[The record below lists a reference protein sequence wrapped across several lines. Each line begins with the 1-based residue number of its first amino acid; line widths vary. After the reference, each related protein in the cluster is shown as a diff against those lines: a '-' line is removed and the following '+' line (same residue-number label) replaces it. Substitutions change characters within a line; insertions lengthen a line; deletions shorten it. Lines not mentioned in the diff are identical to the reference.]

1 MGKQVITADEVQ
13 KAAADGGKILEYNK
27 QDCIVTPGAW
37 DKIEELGVAFAEDVC
52 SSSDCVMQSEPTVP
66 ETVSGSNSAFGTTQI
81 QSITDRVCAI
91 LKDKVPGTNS
101 SELFAIVK
109 SVVES
114 KFTPRSVGTVDN
126 GNSAIKV
133 VGGVSL
139 INGDELLDKD
149 SGPSIP
155 GKVQISD
162 AIRCHEDTYL
172 TATFM
177 KWENSSFSRT
187 VEAPEISI
195 IIDGEMEV
203 ITDGHSMKAKA
214 GDILYMARG
223 ARVEYK
229 TPSMVKLA
237 CVSS

>member
-13 KAAADGGKILEYNK
+13 KAAAGGKKILEYNK
-27 QDCIVTPGAW
+27 HDCIVTPGAW
-37 DKIEELGVAFAEDVC
+37 DKIEELGLTFADDTC
-52 SSSDCVMQSEPTVP
+52 SSPGCGIQSEP
-66 ETVSGSNSAFGTTQI
+66 VSEVKSGGNSATVTTKI

-101 SELFAIVK
+101 SELSAIVK

-114 KFTPRSVGTVDN
+114 KFSPLSAGNIYN

-139 INGDELLDKD
+139 IDGEAFLSKD
-149 SGPSIP
+149 SGPPIP

-162 AIRCHEDTYL
+162 AIRCHEDTHL

-177 KWENSSFSRT
+177 QWEKSSFSRT
-187 VEAPEISI
+187 VDSPEISI
-195 IIDGEMEV
+195 VIDGEMEV
-203 ITDGHSMKAKA
+203 IADGQSMKAKA
-214 GDILYMARG
+214 GDVLYMARG
-223 ARVEYK
+223 ARVEYN
-229 TPSMVKLA
+229 TPTMVKLA

>member
-13 KAAADGGKILEYNK
+13 KAAAGGSKILEYNK

-37 DKIEELGVAFAEDVC
+37 DKIEELGLAFADDTR
-52 SSSDCVMQSEPTVP
+52 SSPDCGIQSKPVP
-66 ETVSGSNSAFGTTQI
+66 EALSGGNSAPGTTHI

-91 LKDKVPGTNS
+91 LKDKVPGTNP
-101 SELFAIVK
+101 SELSAIVK

-114 KFTPRSVGTVDN
+114 KFSPHSAGNIDN
-126 GNSAIKV
+126 STAVKV

-139 INGDELLDKD
+139 INGDALLGED

-162 AIRCHEDTYL
+162 AIRCHEDTHL

-177 KWENSSFSRT
+177 QWEKSSFSRT
-187 VEAPEISI
+187 VNSPEISI
-195 IIDGEMEV
+195 VIDGEMEV
-203 ITDGHSMKAKA
+203 TADGHSMKAKA
-214 GDILYMARG
+214 GDVLYMARG
-223 ARVEYK
+223 AKVEYN
-229 TPSMVKLA
+229 TPSKVKLA

>member
-13 KAAADGGKILEYNK
+13 KVAAEGKKILAYNK

-37 DKIEELGVAFAEDVC
+37 DKIEELGLAFADEA
-52 SSSDCVMQSEPTVP
+52 SSSPDCGIQSKPVP
-66 ETVSGSNSAFGTTQI
+66 ETSSGGNSAPATTQI

-91 LKDKVPGTNS
+91 LMDKVPGTNL
-101 SELFAIVK
+101 SELSTIVK

-114 KFTPRSVGTVDN
+114 KYAPRSAGKIDPVTSGVT
-126 GNSAIKV
+126 V

-139 INGDELLDKD
+139 IDGEVLLGKD
-149 SGPSIP
+149 SGPAIP

-162 AIRCHEDTYL
+162 AIRCHEDTHL

-177 KWENSSFSRT
+177 QWEKSSFSRT
-187 VEAPEISI
+187 VDSPEITI
-195 IIDGEMEV
+195 VVDGEMEV
-203 ITDGHSMKAKA
+203 TTDGHSMKAKA
-214 GDILYMARG
+214 GDVLYMARG

-229 TPSMVKLA
+229 TPSRVKLT

>member
-37 DKIEELGVAFAEDVC
+37 DKIEELGMAFAEDAC
-52 SSSDCVMQSEPTVP
+52 ASPECVMPSEPVS
-66 ETVSGSNSAFGTTQI
+66 ETALGSNSAFGRTQI
-81 QSITDRVCAI
+81 QSITDRVCNI
-91 LKDKVPGTNS
+91 LKDKVPGTDS
-101 SELFAIVK
+101 SALSAIVK

-114 KFTPRSVGTVDN
+114 KFAPRSVGTVDSC
-126 GNSAIKV
+126 NSAVKV

-139 INGDELLDKD
+139 INGDALLDKD

-162 AIRCHEDTYL
+162 AIRCNEDTHL

-187 VEAPEISI
+187 VDAPEISI
-195 IIDGEMEV
+195 IIAGEMEV
-203 ITDGHSMKAKA
+203 IADGHSMKAKA
-214 GDILYMARG
+214 GDVLYMTRG
-223 ARVEYK
+223 ARIEYK

>member
-1 MGKQVITADEVQ
+1 MGKQVITADDVQ
-13 KAAADGGKILEYNK
+13 KAAAGGSKILEYNK

-37 DKIEELGVAFAEDVC
+37 DKIEELGLAFSDDTC
-52 SSSDCVMQSEPTVP
+52 SSPDCGIQSQPAP
-66 ETVSGSNSAFGTTQI
+66 EAMSVDNSATVTKKI

-101 SELFAIVK
+101 SELSAIVK

-114 KFTPRSVGTVDN
+114 KFSTHSAGNIDN
-126 GNSAIKV
+126 STSGVKV
-133 VGGVSL
+133 MGGVSL
-139 INGDELLDKD
+139 IDGEVLLGKD

-162 AIRCHEDTYL
+162 AIRCHEDTHL

-177 KWENSSFSRT
+177 QWEKSSFSRT
-187 VEAPEISI
+187 VDSPEISI
-195 IIDGEMEV
+195 VIDGEME
-203 ITDGHSMKAKA
+203 IIADGHSMKAKA
-214 GDILYMARG
+214 GDVLYMARG
-223 ARVEYK
+223 AKVQYN
-229 TPSMVKLA
+229 TPSRVKLA